1 MKNYDDEFD
10 RYGAERDDEILD
22 AEIADDDSD
31 YDEILEGE
39 YEDGYE
45 YAGDRLGKV
54 LDEIADLKRNIGESG
69 ASGGN
74 YRYQTAGANEAA
86 LYNEINR
93 LREELSRTQHSQ
105 SMQMEFNKMRE
116 ELERDSKR
124 KEEKLLSEIDNLQ
137 RQIRSVTVA
146 ENTEET
152 DNAEVKDPGADVS
165 ALVKMNESLVEY
177 TKSVSDKMAADI
189 EQIKRT
195 VADTPVLGEIKNK
208 LDEITARP
216 AVAPVQVKGGK
227 PCRARREDRLR
238 RAETDGTEIM
248 RRLVDIRLAIGKL
261 SQKEYENDLRL
272 LSLYNTLTGTKSA
285 IYSETCGLGDKLDAM
300 RKLDN
305 EIQLSD
311 DCYIADVV
319 DKYNELIEHLL
330 DKTVTR
336 DDIAVVS
343 GLSKLD
349 KIKSSLT
356 QEGKAAV
363 NRFVIIANAVLSS
376 ENVSAAID
384 KLPELVS
391 LKNVIQNNGAKAEN
405 DALYSE
411 ILSLNSELVLSTD
424 AASAAKCSEDM
435 KAAIGALCRLSLRE
449 ILVYPKMSYDK
460 PVCAIAVHSYVRDAV
475 EKAGA
480 AETDG
485 DAAVALTEA
494 MDRLRASLA
503 EANNGTSAE
512 LADLARKIAETQT
525 ENRDKILGELAELK
539 SRLDNAE
546 RRQAETE
553 SAKPASS
560 TPDEVNLFLSEI
572 VSLRDELQA
581 YKDEVSNFA
590 EKRVVAD
597 TDETPSAGLGAVLDE
612 LSSIRADIGEY
623 ADELENLRGAIEAGG
638 VAAVSEDRASG
649 VGTSVLGDIRDDLED
664 IKRASESAVRGD
676 ELLSVRDEIIAELGK
691 RSETA
696 DVETHDAVLSAVE
709 EIKQQL
715 ADTQLYS
722 AMNVTEEGDG
732 AAAQELKALRESVDK
747 LTAAYSS
754 DSAIAEEIAALKA
767 EMAEMK
773 AMIAA
778 NSAPAGESRTD
789 ELIEKIYGDVRLMC
803 DEPDYSVM
811 NEILALREEYQNL
824 KETINKAIGGAD
836 KANDSKLV
844 DEIRALRDQ
853 IFAINMASVSDGEKE
868 SYESYNNL
876 IIDELGRIR
885 DELDSVA
892 GKAGGGDA
900 GALARLEKEMA
911 EQKNMQASI
920 VELLN
925 RTLEQ
930 LQKQETM
937 LKNKTDK
944 MAEEIASTVDKE
956 LEKDDAKQ
964 AKVISDIENIK
975 YTLGVMQGAD
985 KNDDADLEKS
995 IEKLKEE
1002 LSQVAGIINGDKKK
1016 H

>member
-10 RYGAERDDEILD
+10 RYGTERDDEILD
-22 AEIADDDSD
+22 AEIADDDRD

-54 LDEIADLKRNIGESG
+54 LDEIADLKRNIGENGS
-69 ASGGN
+69 AGGN

-105 SMQMEFNKMRE
+105 SMQQEFNKMRE

-137 RQIRSVTVA
+137 RQIRSVATSENA
-146 ENTEET
+146 EGTENTE
-152 DNAEVKDPGADVS
+152 VKDAGADVS
-165 ALVKMNESLVEY
+165 ALVKINESLVEY

-195 VADTPVLGEIKNK
+195 IGETPVLREIKSR
-208 LDEITARP
+208 LDEMSARSAIP
-216 AVAPVQVKGGK
+216 AQPVRGGR
-227 PCRARREDRLR
+227 PCRAHRDERLR
-238 RAETDGTEIM
+238 RVDTDGTEIM

-272 LSLYNTLTGTKSA
+272 LSLYNTLTAAKSA
-285 IYSETCGLGDKLDAM
+285 VYSEACGLGDKLDAM

-305 EIQLSD
+305 EILLSD
-311 DCYIADVV
+311 DGYIADVV
-319 DKYNELIEHLL
+319 DKYNELIERLL
-330 DKTVTR
+330 DKPVTR

-349 KIKSSLT
+349 KIKSLLSAD
-356 QEGKAAV
+356 GKAAV
-363 NRFVIIANAVLSS
+363 TKFVAVAAAVMSS
-376 ENVSAAID
+376 ENVSSAID

-391 LKNVIQNNGAKAEN
+391 LKNVIQNNKSKAEN

-411 ILSLNSELVLSTD
+411 ILSLNSELVLSHD
-424 AASAAKCSEDM
+424 AAAAARCSEDL
-435 KAAIGALCRLSLRE
+435 KAAVSALCRLSVRE
-449 ILVYPKMSYDK
+449 ILAYPKMVYDK
-460 PVCAIAVHSYVRDAV
+460 PACAIAVHSYVRDAV
-475 EKAGA
+475 EKAEA
-480 AETDG
+480 AEADG
-485 DAAVALTEA
+485 DAVAALSEAVEN
-494 MDRLRASLA
+494 LRASLA
-503 EANNGTSAE
+503 EAGNGTPSE
-512 LADLARKIAETQT
+512 LAELARKISETQT
-525 ENRDKILGELAELK
+525 ENRDKILGEIAELK
-539 SRLDNAE
+539 SRLDNEE
-546 RRQAETE
+546 RRRAETE
-553 SAKPASS
+553 SAQPAAS

-590 EKRVVAD
+590 EKRVAED
-597 TDETPSAGLGAVLDE
+597 SDEAPSGNVGAILDE
-612 LSSIRADIGEY
+612 LSSIRADINEY
-623 ADELENLRGAIEAGG
+623 ADELAGIRGAIDGG
-638 VAAVSEDRASG
+638 AAVAVSEDKTAG
-649 VGTSVLGDIRDDLED
+649 AGNSVLGDIRDDLED
-664 IKRASESAVRGD
+664 LKRASENAVRGE
-676 ELLSVRDEIIAELGK
+676 ELLSVRDEIMAELGK
-691 RSETA
+691 RPETSG
-696 DVETHDAVLSAVE
+696 EGTHDAILGAVE

-722 AMNVTEEGDG
+722 ALKTSEESVGS
-732 AAAQELKALRESVDK
+732 AAQELKALRESVDN
-747 LTAAYSS
+747 LALACTPASVT
-754 DSAIAEEIAALKA
+754 DEIAALKA
-767 EMAEMK
+767 EVAELKTMLGAK
-773 AMIAA
+773 TANAA
-778 NSAPAGESRTD
+778 QSRTD
-789 ELIEKIYGDVRLMC
+789 ELVEKIYGDVRLMC

-824 KETINKAIGGAD
+824 KETINKALGAD
-836 KANDSKLV
+836 KTGDGKLV
-844 DEIRALRDQ
+844 EEIRALRDQ

-892 GKAGGGDA
+892 GKTAGGDQA
-900 GALARLEKEMA
+900 ALARLEKEME

-930 LQKQETM
+930 LQKQETL

-944 MAEEIASTVDKE
+944 MAEEIASTMDKE
-956 LEKDDAKQ
+956 LGKDDARQ

-1002 LSQVAGIINGDKKK
+1002 LSQVAGIIKGDNKKK
-1016 H
+1016 